1 MSKATQS
8 EAEPGVALEING
20 QEVQA
25 REGQTILEAARDAGI
40 EIPTLCE
47 HEPLTNVG
55 GCRMCLVEIDGKRT
69 ETACTTTVQ
78 DGMEID
84 VDTDDLW
91 DHRRTILELMFSEQ
105 NHYCMYCEMEG
116 DCELEDLFNE
126 AGLDACEYPLEYNDV
141 EVDTSHAHLT
151 LDLDRCVLCGRCV
164 RTCDEIVG
172 NDTLTFKDRG
182 LETEI
187 VADDG
192 VALGDSSCISCGA
205 CAQACPTGAIYTNQS
220 AYRGREEDCDVVTTT
235 CTECSLGCELEVYT
249 NSGRIV
255 KIEGVE
261 DGPDG
266 GQLCEMGRFGLFGD
280 RRERVDAA
288 SIRGEGTVEVE
299 DALDRTRELL
309 AGAETVDA
317 VASDRLPT
325 EVIEAFADSMD
336 AYDAA
341 VEIPGARRA
350 ADERR
355 VAERVAPMFN
365 KHAGNLRARGPE
377 ALLEAEA
384 VAVFDTSIVDTH
396 PVAASYVRRAAK
408 DGATLISVDSDEDR
422 FGAKSDA
429 SIESG
434 TGLSRLTEDA
444 FEVVDEDASALA
456 DSDTETLINAVPAL
470 EDGTESFIVL
480 GPEVEEE
487 DTLIN
492 AYALAGMTDSRVLS
506 LPDRVNA
513 FENGV
518 GTDDLHEDPDVAYL
532 FAGDDRDSDLDRMLE
547 VARRADTVIVQA
559 TRESILTKAADVV
572 VPALDWFERTG
583 TITDASGTDRE
594 LARVLKPRVAVDSDR
609 EVLAALAGTA
619 QRAEVEQ

>member
-20 QEVQA
+20 QDVQA
-25 REGQTILEAARDAGI
+25 REGQTILEAAREADI

-78 DGMEID
+78 DGMEIE
-84 VDTDDLW
+84 VDSDDLW

-126 AGLDACEYPLEYNDV
+126 AGLDACDYPLEYNDID
-141 EVDTSHAHLT
+141 VDTTHEEIT

-164 RTCDEIVG
+164 RTCDEVVG

-192 VALGDSSCISCGA
+192 VALGESSCVSCGA

-220 AYRGREEDCDVVTTT
+220 AYRGREEECDVVTTT

-261 DGPDG
+261 DGADA
-266 GQLCEMGRFGLFGD
+266 GQLCEMGRFGLLGD
-280 RRERVDAA
+280 SRERIGEPSV
-288 SIRGEGTVEVE
+288 RGDGTVDTETAIERARESLE
-299 DALDRTRELL
+299 DADTIN
-309 AGAETVDA
+309 A
-317 VASDRLPT
+317 VASSRLPT
-325 EVIEAFADSMD
+325 EVTEAFAASMD
-336 AYDAA
+336 AYDASLE
-341 VEIPGARRA
+341 VPGAKRA

-355 VAERVAPMFN
+355 IAEKVAPMFN
-365 KHAGNLRARGPE
+365 EHAGNLRASGPK
-377 ALLEAEA
+377 AVLDAEA

-408 DGATLISVDSDEDR
+408 DGATLVSVDADEDR
-422 FGAKSDA
+422 FASKSDA

-434 TGLSRLTEDA
+434 SALSRLTEDSV
-444 FEVVDEDASALA
+444 EVVEDDASALA

-470 EDGTESFIVL
+470 EDGGISLIVL
-480 GPEVEEE
+480 GPEIEDE

-492 AYALAGMTDSRVLS
+492 AYALAAMTDSKVLS
-506 LPDRVNA
+506 LPDRVNSFVDGIGA
-513 FENGV
+513 
-518 GTDDLHEDPDVAYL
+518 DDLHDDAEVAYL
-532 FAGDDRDSDLDRMLE
+532 FAADDREDDLDRMVE
-547 VARRADTVIVQA
+547 VARAADTVIVQA
-559 TRESILTKAADVV
+559 TRESILTKAADIVL
-572 VPALDWFERTG
+572 PSLDWFERSG
-583 TITDASGTDRE
+583 TVTDASGADRD
-594 LARVLKPRVAVDSDR
+594 LTRVLDPRVAIDSDQ
-609 EVLAALAGTA
+609 EVLSELAEGVET
-619 QRAEVEQ
+619 QEVTL

>member
-1 MSKATQS
+1 MSKATQTD
-8 EAEPGVALEING
+8 ADPGVALEING

-25 REGQTILEAARDAGI
+25 REGQTILEAAREADI

-47 HEPLTNVG
+47 HETLTNVG
-55 GCRMCLVEIDGKRT
+55 GCRMCLVDIDGERT

-78 DGMEID
+78 DGMEIE
-84 VDTDDLW
+84 VESEELW

-141 EVDTSHAHLT
+141 DVDTSHEHIT

-192 VALGDSSCISCGA
+192 VSLGDSSCISCGA

-220 AYRGREEDCDVVTTT
+220 AYRGRKEECDVVTTT

-280 RRERVDAA
+280 RRERVDTA
-288 SIRGEGTVEVE
+288 SIRGEGTVAVE

-309 AGAETVDA
+309 AEAETVDA

-325 EVIEAFADSMD
+325 EVIEAFDDSMD

-355 VAERVAPMFN
+355 IAERVAPMFN

-377 ALLEAEA
+377 ALLDAEA

-396 PVAASYVRRAAK
+396 PVAASYIRRAAK

-422 FGAKSDA
+422 FDAKSDA

-444 FEVVDEDASALA
+444 VEVIEEDASALA

-470 EDGTESFIVL
+470 EDGAKSFVVL
-480 GPEVEEE
+480 GPEVEKE

-518 GTDDLHEDPDVAYL
+518 GTDDLHEEPDVAYL
-532 FAGDDRDSDLDRMLE
+532 FAGDDREDDLDRMVE
-547 VARRADTVIVQA
+547 VARKADTVIVQA

-572 VPALDWFERTG
+572 LPALDWFERSG
-583 TITDASGTDRE
+583 TITDASGTDHE
-594 LARVLKPRVAVDSDR
+594 LARVLDPRVAVDSDR
-609 EVLAALAGTA
+609 EVLAALVDTA

>member
-78 DGMEID
+78 DGMEIE

-126 AGLDACEYPLEYNDV
+126 AGLDACDYPLEYNDV
-141 EVDTSHAHLT
+141 EVDTSHEHIT

-205 CAQACPTGAIYTNQS
+205 CAQACPTGAIYTSQS

-280 RRERVDAA
+280 RRERVDTT
-288 SIRGEGTVEVE
+288 SIRGEGTVEVK

-325 EVIEAFADSMD
+325 EVVEAFADSMD

-341 VEIPGARRA
+341 VEIPGAQRA

-355 VAERVAPMFN
+355 IAERVAPMFN

-377 ALLEAEA
+377 AVLEAEA

-470 EDGTESFIVL
+470 EDGAESFIVL

-532 FAGDDRDSDLDRMLE
+532 FAGDDRDDDLDRMLE
-547 VARRADTVIVQA
+547 VARKADTVIVQA

-609 EVLAALAGTA
+609 EVLATLADTA
-619 QRAEVEQ
+619 ERAEVEQ